1 MFEIPEDINALDA
14 DDLRSAI
21 DDAVAEAADLPS
33 DPAELTDDQAERLV
47 ALSEFVTAG
56 RAEVTAREDAAAE
69 RAERIAAAR
78 SAITPVEEPA
88 AEEEPTDEE
97 GADGAK
103 AEAKEV
109 VVAAASA
116 GVTSSGKAP
125 RRQVVAKAA
134 GASAQVTTE
143 VETIRPTA
151 VLTASADVPGFA
163 AGSGLDDLDHV
174 GKAMLSRM
182 DALPK
187 HRIGGKKGVQN
198 RHSVAQIDLS
208 AARTDGLT
216 QTNFG
221 RDDMALLNAARRE
234 ARLPG
239 GSLVAAGGWCAPSE
253 TLYDLCQIATTEG
266 LIDLPSIQINRG
278 GIRYT
283 SGPNFNQIFEDVG
296 FCLTEQEVID
306 GELKTCIEVD
316 CPEFVEERM
325 DACGLCIR
333 AGILTNVG
341 YPEYVRSYIE
351 NALIAHQHKM
361 SKRAI
366 DKILAD
372 STPLDAAGAFPTTVD
387 SLGELELVAQYQR
400 QAWRMSYNE
409 SMEILLPFW
418 YKTVVRADLAR
429 RGGVDLINVS
439 DAQIDRYFADRMLH
453 PQWLYNLFPLT
464 QEGGE
469 VSVPAQIEVPMYPAG
484 TWIHGTTD
492 VISLDAVYDSQSL
505 LSNTYTA
512 LFAEEGWLL
521 VPMCYESVKV
531 TINTCATGQVGAADL
546 TDCVF
551 AAATS

>member
-1 MFEIPEDINALDA
+1 MFEIPEDINVLDA
-14 DDLRSAI
+14 DTLREKI
-21 DDAVAEAADLPS
+21 DQAVAEAADLPT
-33 DPAELTDDQAERLV
+33 DPAELDDEQAERLV
-47 ALSEFVTAG
+47 ALSEFVKTG
-56 RAEVTAREDAAAE
+56 REEITAREEAASE
-69 RAERIAAAR
+69 RTARVEAAR
-78 SAITPVEEPA
+78 SALAPPEEAPAEEPA
-88 AEEEPTDEE
+88 EE
-97 GADGAK
+97 GEQP
-103 AEAKEV
+103 AESAQTQE
-109 VVAAASA
+109 VVAASA
-116 GVTSSGKAP
+116 AKTP
-125 RRQVVAKAA
+125 RRQVVARAA
-134 GASAQVTTE
+134 GASAQATTE
-143 VETIRPTA
+143 VETIRPSA

-187 HRIGGKKGVQN
+187 HRIGGQRGVQN

-208 AARTDGLT
+208 SARTDGLT
-216 QTNFG
+216 QLNFG
-221 RDDMALLNAARRE
+221 RDDMALLNAAARE
-234 ARLPG
+234 SRLPG

-283 SGPNFNQIFEDVG
+283 SGPNFAQIFEDVG

-372 STPLDAAGAFPTTVD
+372 STPLDAAGAFPTTID

-439 DAQIDRYFADRMLH
+439 DAQIERYFADRMLH
-453 PQWLYNLFPLT
+453 PQWLYNLFPLVN
-464 QEGGE
+464 EGGE
-469 VSVPAQIEVPMYPAG
+469 VSLPPTIEVPMYPAG

-531 TINTCATGQVGAADL
+531 TINTCATGQTGAADL

>member
-14 DDLRSAI
+14 DTLRNAI
-21 DDAVAEAADLPS
+21 DEAVAEAADLPS
-33 DPAELTDDQAERLV
+33 DPAELTDEQAERLV

-56 RAEVTAREDAAAE
+56 RTEVTAREEAAAE
-69 RAERIAAAR
+69 RAERISAAR
-78 SAITPVEEPA
+78 SAITPVAEPSTEDTDDEQEE
-88 AEEEPTDEE
+88 D
-97 GADGAK
+97 ADGAK
-103 AEAKEV
+103 AETKEV
-109 VVAAASA
+109 VTAAAA
-116 GVTSSGKAP
+116 APAKAP

-143 VETIRPTA
+143 VTEIRPTA

-216 QTNFG
+216 QANFG
-221 RDDMALLNAARRE
+221 RDDMALLNAASKE

-283 SGPNFNQIFEDVG
+283 SGPNFAQIFEDVG

-372 STPLDAAGAFPTTVD
+372 STPLDAAGAFPTTID

-439 DAQIDRYFADRMLH
+439 DAQIERYFADRMLH
-453 PQWLYNLFPLT
+453 PQWLYNLFPLVN
-464 QEGGE
+464 EGGE
-469 VSVPAQIEVPMYPAG
+469 VSLPQQIEVPMYPAG

-551 AAATS
+551 TGTSS

>member
-1 MFEIPEDINALDA
+1 MFEIPEDINTLDA
-14 DDLRSAI
+14 DALREAI
-21 DDAVAEAADLPS
+21 DQAVAEAADLPT
-33 DPAELTDDQAERLV
+33 DPAELDDDQAERLV
-47 ALSEFVTAG
+47 ALSEFVKAG
-56 RAEVTAREDAAAE
+56 RTEVTAREEAATARTARVE
-69 RAERIAAAR
+69 AAR
-78 SAITPVEEPA
+78 SALAP
-88 AEEEPTDEE
+88 AEEEPPAEDPPADE
-97 GADGAK
+97 AA
-103 AEAKEV
+103 AEAEGSKEV
-109 VVAAASA
+109 VTAAA
-116 GVTSSGKAP
+116 KAP
-125 RRQVVAKAA
+125 KRQVVARAA
-134 GASAQVTTE
+134 GAAITTSTE
-143 VETIRPTA
+143 VETIRPSA

-187 HRIGGKKGVQN
+187 HRIGGQRGVQN
-198 RHSVAQIDLS
+198 RHAVAQIDLS
-208 AARTDGLT
+208 TARTDGLT
-216 QTNFG
+216 QLNYG

-278 GIRYT
+278 GINYT
-283 SGPNFNQIFEDVG
+283 SGPNFAQIFEDVG

-316 CPEFVEERM
+316 CPEFIDVRM

-372 STPLDAAGAFPTTVD
+372 STPLDASGAFPTTID
-387 SLGELELVAQYQR
+387 SLGELEMVAQYQR

-439 DAQIDRYFADRMLH
+439 DTQIERYFADRMLH

-464 QEGGE
+464 NEGGE
-469 VSVPAQIEVPMYPAG
+469 VAPPATIEVPMYPAG

-521 VPMCYESVKV
+521 AQMCYESVKV
-531 TINTCATGQVGAADL
+531 TINTCATGQTGAADL

-551 AAATS
+551 TPATS